1 MTSKEAAIHWRALA
15 RRYHD
20 LGMNIVPLGSDK
32 HPVITGIGTNGA
44 PLRFKWEAWQ
54 DAPQAGKLFD
64 GILSPSWWADVRGVA
79 ALAGPVSGW
88 LIVVDGDH
96 APIETARKHLPLLGL
111 PDGYK
116 WFNPSGSGDG
126 WHCYVRCPDWR
137 QDLAKVQRNAIGGGH
152 VELRWKGTCTALPGS
167 HHPSGN
173 IYPGE
178 PKEAPQVVTAAA
190 LQAFFDAITIAPSKA
205 TPKPSKAPTPT
216 HTTSSGNSPYGL
228 RALAGAVDKV
238 RAAREGA
245 RNDELNRQ
253 AKPLGELCAGGE
265 LDRAHVEAELTA
277 AALDAGLGEKE
288 ILATLRSALDAGER
302 EPRTA
307 PESERTTSSYSG
319 DATVT
324 GDDAAAILEGEQAT
338 RFAIDV
344 DQQTSSMVKQALQA
358 IIRANEQNPAH
369 PVLYVRAG
377 ALARVI
383 VDENGRA
390 TIETVERGA
399 LLAILADVADWV
411 AISSKGEFLDRDVPL
426 SLVLAL
432 LNQASWPGLPILEGV
447 ATHPVFGRNGEL
459 HDKPGYDPKTRIYNA
474 ASVQLGNTEPTPDAV
489 QNAVR
494 LFLDDLLT
502 DFPFVDQASRAH
514 ALALALLPVCRYMID
529 GATPLHL
536 ISAPTHG
543 AGKSLLAE
551 CALLPAYGREPAAT
565 PEARSSEEWG
575 KLLTSVIM
583 AGSQVVFLDNVAR
596 PLEGSGMATALT
608 QSHWSDRL
616 LGVNRTIDA
625 PIRNIWLATAKN
637 PVTSPEIARRC
648 CLIRI
653 DPNMEHP
660 EDRTGFKHPHLKRWI
675 REHRAELL
683 SAAICLVRNWVAKGR
698 PLWKGQRKGSYE
710 AWGEVMGG
718 ILDAAGVA
726 GFLANEQVMRESA
739 PETVAMIAFVEAWHA
754 KFGERHVSAKDLWP
768 IAGTPDDEK
777 EKEKGDFQNLL
788 AGLLG
793 DRNERSRR
801 TKLGT
806 ILRKNV
812 DAVFAGFK
820 ICAAKDELD
829 PTKDK
834 VDRDGGRLYCLSPVG
849 SGRAEPR
856 AKVPRVSPEVEA
868 QNAEPAEPQL
878 SHAYAGA
885 HAHTHTHVSRV
896 TWGSA
901 GSANDDATRG
911 STRGTSIEGSALAPY
926 LGRILAVSEL
936 QDAVAIANAE
946 NVKVTQLPTAG
957 GWKIDLA

>member
-15 RRYHD
+15 RKYHE
-20 LGMNIVPLGSDK
+20 LGFNIVPLGSDK
-32 HPVITGIGTNGA
+32 RPAITGVATNGK
-44 PLRFKWEAWQ
+44 PYFFRWEDWQSTQQDDDLFKA
-54 DAPQAGKLFD
+54 
-64 GILSPSWWADVRGVA
+64 ILEPGYWAKVRGIA
-79 ALAGPVSGW
+79 ALCGPVSGY
-88 LIVVDGDH
+88 LFNGDGDH
-96 APIETARKHLPLLGL
+96 ASLDLARKHLHLLGL
-111 PDGYK
+111 PDDYA
-116 WFNPSGSGDG
+116 WFNPSGSLDG
-126 WHCYVRCPDWR
+126 WHIWLICPDW
-137 QDLAKVQRNAIGGGH
+137 QQTKSTVKWNARGGGI
-152 VELRWKGTCTALPGS
+152 VETRWTGAYTALPGS

-178 PKEAPQVVTAAA
+178 PKDTPQVVTAAA
-190 LQAFFDAITIAPSKA
+190 LKAFVDAITDGLFAETSKA

-216 HTTSSGNSPYGL
+216 TSGGGTAYGL
-228 RALAGAVDKV
+228 RALAEAVGKV
-238 RAAREGA
+238 RTAREGT
-245 RNDELNRQ
+245 RNPTLNAQ
-253 AKPLGELCAGGE
+253 AKPLGELVGGGE

-277 AALDAGLGEKE
+277 AALDAGLGESE
-288 ILATLRSALDAGER
+288 IRATLRSALDAGVK

-307 PESERTTSSYSG
+307 PESERTTS
-319 DATVT
+319 TVT

-338 RFAIDV
+338 RFTIDV
-344 DQQTSSMVKQALQA
+344 SQQTSSMVKQALQA

-411 AISSKGEFLDRDVPL
+411 AVSSKGEFLDRDVPL

-459 HDKPGYDPKTRIYNA
+459 HDRPGYDPQTRIYNA

-494 LFLDDLLT
+494 LFVGELLL

-739 PETVAMIAFVEAWHA
+739 PETVAMIAFVEAWHSQ
-754 KFGERHVSAKDLWP
+754 FGERHVSAKDLWP

-777 EKEKGDFQNLL
+777 EREKADFQNLL

-806 ILRKNV
+806 ILRKNI

-834 VDRDGGRLYCLSPVG
+834 VDRDGGRLYFLFPVG
-849 SGRAEPR
+849 SGRAEPSR
-856 AKVPRVSPEVEA
+856 EVPRVSPEVEG

-885 HAHTHTHVSRV
+885 HAHTHTHDSRV

-911 STRGTSIEGSALAPY
+911 STRGTSIEGSALTPY

-946 NVKVTQLPTAG
+946 NVRINQLPTAG
-957 GWKIDLA
+957 GWKIELA